1 MNNKIGRPRNTAGSL
16 YLRRDSR
23 VWWMSYRDHDG
34 KFRQESTGRKEKGEA
49 EKAMRKR
56 LVARDEGLLP
66 SAAPDGGI
74 RFNEWADW
82 FLENR
87 SKPPFRSEKTHLQ
100 NLGALKFL
108 RPRFGENRLSDITV
122 EDIEA
127 YLMKRLNT
135 GKRVHTKLGLQL
147 RGRLKPATVHQE
159 FRVLRRILSVA
170 VKKRRLAVNPCGSV
184 EFPVALAGTTRKP
197 HYLSASEQARLE
209 ACAPLFLRNIIAIM
223 VEMGLRPYRE
233 LIPMRKEQVD
243 LENGIVH
250 LPDSKTVNGIADM
263 PMTDRARVAFASQM
277 KQSGDSDYLFPS
289 PRMRSR
295 KPHITTVRKLWNRT
309 LQAGRA
315 AAFFP
320 IRVAPHVCDPAQRRG
335 RSGSFRDADAP
346 TRRRLGVQALQ
357 PGEAQHDAGSAVQA
371 RPAGERARRDFLY
384 GVGQLGP
391 VS

>member
-1 MNNKIGRPRNTAGSL
+1 MEDAWL
-16 YLRRDSR
+16 L
-23 VWWMSYRDHDG
+23 
-34 KFRQESTGRKEKGEA
+34 
-49 EKAMRKR
+49 RKR

-66 SAAPDGGI
+66 STAPDGGI
-74 RFNEWADW
+74 TFNEWADW

-87 SKPPFRSEKTHLQ
+87 SKPPFRSEQNHRQ

-159 FRVLRRILSVA
+159 FRILSRILNVA
-170 VKKRRLAVNPCGSV
+170 VKKRRLGVNPCGSV
-184 EFPVALAGTTRKP
+184 EFPVALAGSTRKP
-197 HYLSASEQARLE
+197 HYLSASEQVRVE

-233 LIPMRKEQVD
+233 LIPMRKQQID

-263 PMTDRARVAFASQM
+263 PMTDRAREAFASQM

-289 PRMRSR
+289 PRMGSS
-295 KPHITTVRKLWNRT
+295 KPHISTVCKLWNRT
-309 LQAGRA
+309 LQRAGLPHFSLYELRHTFA
-315 AAFFP
+315 TRLSAGG
-320 IRVAPHVCDPAQRRG
+320 VADHFVTQMLRQGDSQVFKRYSQAKLNMMRESLSKLDRQANEHGATSFTAPA
-335 RSGSFRDADAP
+335 D
-346 TRRRLGVQALQ
+346 
-357 PGEAQHDAGSAVQA
+357 
-371 RPAGERARRDFLY
+371 
-384 GVGQLGP
+384 
-391 VS
+391 

>member
-1 MNNKIGRPRNTAGSL
+1 MNKTGRPRNTAGSL
-16 YLRRDSR
+16 YLRRNSR
-23 VWWMSYRDHDG
+23 VWWMSYREQNG
-34 KFRQESTGRKEKGEA
+34 RWRQPSTGQREKGEA
-49 EKAMRKR
+49 EKVMRKR

-66 SAAPDGGI
+66 SAAPGGEI

-82 FLENR
+82 FLGNR

-108 RPRFGENRLSDITV
+108 RPRFGKNRLSDITP
-122 EDIEA
+122 EDIES
-127 YLMKRLNT
+127 YLMTRLNT

-159 FRVLRRILSVA
+159 FRVLRRILNVA
-170 VKKRRLAVNPCGSV
+170 VKKRRLAVNPCNGV

-197 HYLSASEQARLE
+197 HYLTASKQAWLE
-209 ACAPLFLRNIIAIM
+209 ACAPLYLRNIIAIM

-233 LIPMRKEQVD
+233 LIPMRKGQVD

-263 PMTDRARVAFASQM
+263 PMTDRARQAFASQM

-289 PRMRSR
+289 PRMGSS
-295 KPHITTVRKLWNRT
+295 KPHITAVRT
-309 LQAGRA
+309 LWDRTLKRAGLPHFSLYELR
-315 AAFFP
+315 
-320 IRVAPHVCDPAQRRG
+320 PHVCDPAQRRG
-335 RSGSFRDADAP
+335 RGGSFRDADAAA
-346 TRRRLGVQALQ
+346 RRFAGVQALQ

-371 RPAGERARRDFLY
+371 RSAGERARRDFLY
-384 GVGQLGP
+384 SAGRLEP
-391 VS
+391 VF